1 MFHVLHGFF
10 DGDLVIYTTRLEEV
24 ELLCAAK
31 NGVDVGDASAK
42 VLNTLLQELNKMIA
56 LACTSK
62 GVASPDQNY
71 MTYELLNPKPFP
83 GRRPP

>member
-1 MFHVLHGFF
+1 MIKQALGDKLFHILHGFF

-42 VLNTLLQELNKMIA
+42 ILDTMIQDLFNMVTL
-56 LACTSK
+56 
-62 GVASPDQNY
+62 G
-71 MTYELLNPKPFP
+71 
-83 GRRPP
+83 

>member
-31 NGVDVGDASAK
+31 NGVDVGG
-42 VLNTLLQELNKMIA
+42 
-56 LACTSK
+56 TSTK
-62 GVASPDQNY
+62 ILDTVFQGSFNMVI
-71 MTYELLNPKPFP
+71 L
-83 GRRPP
+83 G